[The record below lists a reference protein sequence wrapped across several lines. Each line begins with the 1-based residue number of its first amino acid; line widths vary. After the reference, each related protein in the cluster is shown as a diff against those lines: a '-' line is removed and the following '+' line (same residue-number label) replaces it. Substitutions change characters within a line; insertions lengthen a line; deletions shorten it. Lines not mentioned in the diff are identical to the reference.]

1 MYGRASVVKS
11 WTRWSARFAVVAALS
26 AALIGGVA
34 PLSAQ
39 AAGPDVYSTPGG
51 QKKDGKLY
59 KTSCVK
65 RSNGVVRCET
75 KVWSSVI
82 SLKKGK
88 YVTDRGWHFDRYTY
102 LSSARKLWKKS
113 PYAAYGKKSGKA
125 SWTSAGTKY
134 RSECDSKKTGKGA
147 CRTYVWATTITK
159 SKAGKYTK
167 KSAWKLSRVVKFAEN
182 GREKVTKVPTHVLDQ
197 SVLTTNGLGPLKL
210 GAKYRDLQK
219 LGYVR
224 WARADEYCRAGFA
237 TATLEKRGLYVD
249 VIRRDDRL
257 KEIQVTSSK
266 IRTSNDSRVGLTMR
280 QILENYGSRAVATTK
295 FGMDGRFYAIEVVE
309 NGKALVFIPE
319 DWHGTDYDR
328 PNDMSR
334 LRLDTKIG
342 MIIVSEYSDGYMS
355 GC

>member
-26 AALIGGVA
+26 AALFGGVA

-51 QKKDGKLY
+51 QKKDETLY
-59 KTSCVK
+59 KTSCAK

-182 GREKVTKVPTHVLDQ
+182 GREKVAKVPAHVLDQ
-197 SVLTTNGLGPLKL
+197 SVLTTKGLGPLKL
-210 GAKYRDLQK
+210 GAMYRDLQK
-219 LGYVR
+219 FGYIR

-237 TATLEKRGLYVD
+237 TATLEKRGLGVD
-249 VIRRDDRL
+249 VMRRGDRL
-257 KEIQVTSSK
+257 AELWVSSPGVKTAAGAHVGMTVRQVLEI
-266 IRTSNDSRVGLTMR
+266 
-280 QILENYGSRAVATTK
+280 YGSRAVATTK
-295 FGMDGRFYAIEVVE
+295 GGNGGPFYVVEVVE
-309 NGKALVFIPE
+309 QGNALVFTVP
-319 DWHGTDYDR
+319 DGPDFNR
-328 PNDMSR
+328 PHDMSG
-334 LRLDTKIG
+334 LDFNAKVDA
-342 MIIVSEYSDGYMS
+342 IVVSAYSDGYYG